1 MNRLLGLFLS
11 LAIAFWAQRMLTG
24 PRPGIARDALLLFIL
39 AGVIFIWNARPP
51 RPLRQLAQWRARPW
65 PRRGWLLSLAGL
77 AVGLVS
83 LALLWRDLGSLAGLL
98 LWPVAAV
105 LFVAGTALESGRG
118 LARSETGQSVESL
131 DDGGLARSETGQ
143 SVDASRFTFHASRFT
158 FHVSRLTP
166 WLHAHWDLLLL
177 GLILAISALVRF
189 HQLNVF
195 PNGCQSDECNN
206 GLDAL
211 RWLAGARYVP
221 YAETNEGQATLFT
234 YLLALSFRLFGVGVT
249 QMRAVSALLGTLTVA
264 AFYFLARDH
273 YDRRAALAATALLA
287 TARWHVTFSR
297 IVYELIMQPAVMILL
312 ALFLLRAL
320 RTGKRWQW
328 ALAGLL
334 LALGMNS
341 YTAFRVVPVIVAA
354 FLFFWVARAWI
365 VGRSRYGGRPPTRPA
380 EGGTGSRY
388 GDGSPTRPAEGGTG
402 SRYGGGPPTRPA
414 EDEAGSRY
422 GDGPPTRP
430 AEGGAAS
437 LRHDL
442 QGIAIMAGAA
452 FTVILPLGVYIV
464 QNWAVFTGRMRHISI
479 FNDVERLGSVQP
491 IVENFKKTL
500 YMFNWQGDLAA
511 LNNLP
516 GAPMLDTLAAILL
529 VLGLAYALWH
539 ALRARSLPVLYLLWF
554 LGILSLGVLSVGHE
568 APTARRTIGMIP
580 LIYLFVALVVD
591 QLLLAWR
598 AAWRGAGERGFSLA
612 LAAVTAVVMLANAR
626 VYFQVQ
632 APDPAVWSAF
642 SPNESAVGR
651 FLATLPA
658 ETQVLITPQY
668 EHHSAVKLIGRDH
681 PYRALNPVDDVP
693 YRGPAAAGQDLVY
706 VLEPVDRPL
715 LGLLQQI
722 YPTGEA
728 EEHLDRY
735 GQSLFLSYR
744 VAGDD
749 LAASQGLKGQL
760 FSVYP
765 PTTAAEAVWPT
776 AALDLD
782 LAAAPLAAP
791 FFALWEGTLLAPDYG
806 QYRFDFTAESGP
818 ASVQIDRDQRLELK
832 AGGQGQ
838 LEATLVAGFHPIR
851 IEVQSGATPGRLR
864 LSWSGPGF
872 GPVVVGG
879 DALYTFRLGDQ
890 GLVGYYYPNANWEGA
905 PTLVRNDLLI
915 TPNNPLREPFSILWR
930 GKLAIPAD
938 GVYIIGTR
946 SDDGSLVFIDG
957 QLVVDNS
964 GSHGAEDRSG
974 QIALAQGFH
983 DIEVR
988 YNELG
993 GSREMQLWWQP
1004 PGQGRAVID
1013 SKFLFPLEGEEIPA
1027 GLILPPPPEI
1037 ALPFQRPETEAAP
1050 PPAAGDAVALLPI
1063 SGDFTPLPAGVA
1075 WSFGGVCGPGLD
1087 QLASPRGVAI
1097 DPASGEVFVA
1107 DTGNGRIVRLD
1118 AAGRFV
1124 AAWSAAAEGVD
1135 PATQELVDLAVEP
1148 DGNLLLLDAAGQQLL
1163 RFTPDGQFIASFG
1176 AEQTFYRPR
1185 GLGVDAAGQIVV
1197 ADTGGVRI
1205 VELSPAGQ
1213 RQSQIGGPE
1222 SDVARQQPTD
1232 AALTPGGDLYFVEA
1246 ESGAVTRLAADGSLS
1261 RWSGPALASTIDGPH
1276 LAVLPAG
1283 GLVVSDPEER
1293 RILLF
1298 AADGQPLGQ
1307 FGLEAGL
1314 VKPVGLAAAPGDE
1327 GLIRVAVADSQTC
1340 RVVMFEAPT
1349 P

>member
-11 LAIAFWAQRMLTG
+11 LAIAFWAQRILTG

-39 AGVIFIWNARPP
+39 AGVIFVWNAFPP
-51 RPLRQLAQWRARPW
+51 RPLRQAGQWLARPW
-65 PRRGWLLSLAGL
+65 PRRGRLLTLAGL
-77 AVGLVS
+77 AVGLAS
-83 LALLWRDLGSLAGLL
+83 LALLWIDLGSLPGLL
-98 LWPVAAV
+98 LWPAAAV
-105 LFVAGTALESGRG
+105 LFMTGTALEARG
-118 LARSETGQSVESL
+118 GDAVSSADSAVQPPARSPFR
-131 DDGGLARSETGQ
+131 A
-143 SVDASRFTFHASRFT
+143 
-158 FHVSRLTP
+158 
-166 WLHAHWDLLLL
+166 WLFAHWDLLLL
-177 GLILAISALVRF
+177 ALLLAVSAFVRF
-189 HQLNVF
+189 NQLDLF

-211 RWLAGARYVP
+211 RWLAGARYMP

-234 YLLALSFRLFGVGVT
+234 YLIALSFQLFGVGVT
-249 QMRAVSALLGTLTVA
+249 QMRAVSALIGTLTVA
-264 AFYFLARDH
+264 VFYFLARDH

-297 IVYELIMQPAVMILL
+297 IVYELIMQPGVMILL

-341 YTAFRVVPVIVAA
+341 YTAFRVVPFIVAA
-354 FLFFWVARAWI
+354 FLLFWVARAWI
-365 VGRSRYGGRPPTRPA
+365 AGR
-380 EGGTGSRY
+380 
-388 GDGSPTRPAEGGTG
+388 
-402 SRYGGGPPTRPA
+402 SRYGGGPPARPA
-414 EDEAGSRY
+414 AVGS
-422 GDGPPTRP
+422 
-430 AEGGAAS
+430 S
-437 LRHDL
+437 LSHDL
-442 QGIAIMAGAA
+442 QGIALMAGAA
-452 FTVILPLGVYIV
+452 FTAGLPLGVYIV

-479 FNDVERLGSVQP
+479 LNDVERLGSMQP

-516 GAPMLDTLAAILL
+516 GAAMLDTLTAILL
-529 VLGLAYALWH
+529 ALGLAYVLWYT
-539 ALRARSLPVLYLLWF
+539 LRAQTLPVLYLLWF

-580 LIYLFVALVVD
+580 LIYLLVALVAD
-591 QLLLAWR
+591 QLFLAWR
-598 AAWRGAGERGFSLA
+598 VAWRGAGERGLNLA
-612 LAAVTAVVMLANAR
+612 VGALVALVMLANAR

-651 FLATLPA
+651 YLATLPPEA
-658 ETQVLITPQY
+658 TVLISPQY

-681 PYRALNPVDDVP
+681 PYRALNPVEDVP
-693 YRGPAAAGQDLVY
+693 YRGAAGEDLIY
-706 VLEPVDRPL
+706 ILEPVDRPL

-722 YPTGEA
+722 YPSGQA

-735 GQSLFLSYR
+735 GQNLFLSYR
-744 VAGDD
+744 VAADD
-749 LAASQGLKGQL
+749 LVASQGLNGQL
-760 FSVYP
+760 FSTFP

-782 LAAAPLAAP
+782 LAAAPLSAP

-818 ASVQIDRDQRLELK
+818 ASVQIGSQQRLELNQ
-832 AGGQGQ
+832 GGQGQ
-838 LEATLVAGFHPIR
+838 LEATLAAGFHPIR
-851 IEVQSGATPGRLR
+851 IEVQSGEAPGRLR

-872 GPVVVGG
+872 APTVVGG

-905 PTLVRNDLLI
+905 PALVRNDLLI

-930 GKLAIPAD
+930 GKLAIPTS
-938 GVYIIGTR
+938 GLYTIGAR
-946 SDDGSLVFIDG
+946 SDDGSFVFIDG
-957 QLVVDNS
+957 QLVVDNG

-974 QIALAQGFH
+974 QIMLEQGFH

-1004 PGQGRAVID
+1004 PNQGRAVID
-1013 SKFLFPLEGEEIPA
+1013 SRFLFPLEGDEIPA
-1027 GLILPPPPEI
+1027 GLTLPPPPEI
-1037 ALPFQRPETEAAP
+1037 ALPFQPPTTETP
-1050 PPAAGDAVALLPI
+1050 PPAVAGEVAQLPS
-1063 SGDFTPLPAGVA
+1063 SGDFTPLSAAMA
-1075 WSFGGVCGPGLD
+1075 WSFGGVCGRGLD
-1087 QLASPRGVAI
+1087 QLASPRGVVI
-1097 DPASGEVFVA
+1097 DPASGAVFVA
-1107 DTGNGRIVRLD
+1107 DTGNGRIVQLAADGQFVGSWD
-1118 AAGRFV
+1118 AAV
-1124 AAWSAAAEGVD
+1124 AGVD
-1135 PATQELVDLAVEP
+1135 PASQEVVDLAVEP
-1148 DGNLLLLDAAGQQLL
+1148 EGNLLLLDAAGQQLL
-1163 RFTPDGQFIASFG
+1163 RFTPDGQWIASFG

-1185 GLGVDAAGQIVV
+1185 GLGIDAAGQIVV

-1205 VELSPAGQ
+1205 VELSPAGEL
-1213 RQSQIGGPE
+1213 QSQIGGPE

-1246 ESGAVTRLAADGSLS
+1246 ESGAVTRLAADGGLT
-1261 RWSGPALASTIDGPH
+1261 RWGGPALASTIDGPH

-1283 GLVVSDPEER
+1283 GLAVTDPEGR
-1293 RILLF
+1293 RVLLF
-1298 AADGQPLGQ
+1298 TAEGQPLGQ
-1307 FGLEAGL
+1307 FGLDAGL
-1314 VKPVGLAAAPGDE
+1314 VKPVGIAAAPGAE
-1327 GLIRVAVADSQTC
+1327 GVTRVAVVDSQMC
-1340 RVVMFEAPT
+1340 RVLMFDINVP
-1349 P
+1349 

>member
-1 MNRLLGLFLS
+1 
-11 LAIAFWAQRMLTG
+11 
-24 PRPGIARDALLLFIL
+24 
-39 AGVIFIWNARPP
+39 
-51 RPLRQLAQWRARPW
+51 
-65 PRRGWLLSLAGL
+65 
-77 AVGLVS
+77 
-83 LALLWRDLGSLAGLL
+83 
-98 LWPVAAV
+98 
-105 LFVAGTALESGRG
+105 
-118 LARSETGQSVESL
+118 
-131 DDGGLARSETGQ
+131 
-143 SVDASRFTFHASRFT
+143 
-158 FHVSRLTP
+158 
-166 WLHAHWDLLLL
+166 
-177 GLILAISALVRF
+177 
-189 HQLNVF
+189 
-195 PNGCQSDECNN
+195 
-206 GLDAL
+206 
-211 RWLAGARYVP
+211 
-221 YAETNEGQATLFT
+221 
-234 YLLALSFRLFGVGVT
+234 
-249 QMRAVSALLGTLTVA
+249 
-264 AFYFLARDH
+264 
-273 YDRRAALAATALLA
+273 
-287 TARWHVTFSR
+287 
-297 IVYELIMQPAVMILL
+297 
-312 ALFLLRAL
+312 
-320 RTGKRWQW
+320 
-328 ALAGLL
+328 
-334 LALGMNS
+334 
-341 YTAFRVVPVIVAA
+341 
-354 FLFFWVARAWI
+354 
-365 VGRSRYGGRPPTRPA
+365 
-380 EGGTGSRY
+380 
-388 GDGSPTRPAEGGTG
+388 
-402 SRYGGGPPTRPA
+402 
-414 EDEAGSRY
+414 
-422 GDGPPTRP
+422 
-430 AEGGAAS
+430 
-437 LRHDL
+437 
-442 QGIAIMAGAA
+442 
-452 FTVILPLGVYIV
+452 
-464 QNWAVFTGRMRHISI
+464 
-479 FNDVERLGSVQP
+479 
-491 IVENFKKTL
+491 
-500 YMFNWQGDLAA
+500 
-511 LNNLP
+511 
-516 GAPMLDTLAAILL
+516 
-529 VLGLAYALWH
+529 
-539 ALRARSLPVLYLLWF
+539 
-554 LGILSLGVLSVGHE
+554 
-568 APTARRTIGMIP
+568 
-580 LIYLFVALVVD
+580 
-591 QLLLAWR
+591 
-598 AAWRGAGERGFSLA
+598 
-612 LAAVTAVVMLANAR
+612 
-626 VYFQVQ
+626 
-632 APDPAVWSAF
+632 
-642 SPNESAVGR
+642 VGR

-722 YPTGEA
+722 YPAGEA

-838 LEATLVAGFHPIR
+838 LEATLAAGFHPIR

-905 PTLVRNDLLI
+905 PALVRNDLLI

-938 GVYIIGTR
+938 GVYTIGTR
-946 SDDGSLVFIDG
+946 SDDGSLVFVDG

-1063 SGDFTPLPAGVA
+1063 SGDFTPLSAAVA
-1075 WSFGGVCGPGLD
+1075 WSFGGVCGAGLD
-1087 QLASPRGVAI
+1087 QLAKPRGLAI